1 MKNADMQ
8 LACVVH
14 SQTLAWVESPSRQVL
29 RKRFHLV
36 GAAEA
41 GQVTSLVTYQPGAS
55 FSRHE
60 HVDGEEI
67 LVLEGLFSDEHGDW
81 PAGSWLLNPEGFA
94 HQPFSRDGCLL
105 LVKLRQYTG
114 QRQAQVYWPTTP
126 VSPDPR
132 VGVLLDEH
140 AGVTTRIV
148 TLADGELF
156 DQHYESGVEGF
167 VVAGQLVLDG
177 SALHQHDWFRLPR
190 GSQLTLISR
199 GCTIY
204 LKENAVAGLRH
215 CANAHTD
222 AAEDTH

>member
-60 HVDGEEI
+60 HPDGEEI

-105 LVKLRQYTG
+105 LVKLRQYPG
-114 QRQAQVYWPTTP
+114 LRHAQQYWPTIP
-126 VSPDPR
+126 VNPDPS
-132 VGVLLDEH
+132 VGVLLDEY
-140 AGVTTRIV
+140 AGVTTRIM
-148 TLADGELF
+148 TLADDDTF
-156 DQHYESGVEGF
+156 DQFYESGVEGF
-167 VVAGQLVLDG
+167 VITGQLVLDG
-177 SALHQHDWFRLPR
+177 STLHQYDWFRQPG
-190 GSQLTLISR
+190 GSQLDLVSR

-215 CANAHTD
+215 CAD
-222 AAEDTH
+222 ATEDPD

>member
-1 MKNADMQ
+1 M
-8 LACVVH
+8 
-14 SQTLAWVESPSRQVL
+14 
-29 RKRFHLV
+29 
-36 GAAEA
+36 
-41 GQVTSLVTYQPGAS
+41 
-55 FSRHE
+55 
-60 HVDGEEI
+60 
-67 LVLEGLFSDEHGDW
+67 
-81 PAGSWLLNPEGFA
+81 
-94 HQPFSRDGCLL
+94 
-105 LVKLRQYTG
+105 
-114 QRQAQVYWPTTP
+114 YWPTTP

-177 SALHQHDWFRLPR
+177 PALHQYDWFRLPR